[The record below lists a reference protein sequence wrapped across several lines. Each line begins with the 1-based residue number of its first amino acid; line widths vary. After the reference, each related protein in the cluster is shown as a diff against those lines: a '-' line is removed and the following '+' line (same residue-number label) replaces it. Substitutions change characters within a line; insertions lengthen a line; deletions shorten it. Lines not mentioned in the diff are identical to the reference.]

1 MQLALLLFALLLT
14 ACQPAVPE
22 RQFIPQ
28 ELPRLSATPSALAT
42 PMPSPSPTP
51 PSPSPQNIALFTWKS
66 TSPCAFLTVYEDSVT
81 FGECDASPRLLSAP
95 MAGEI
100 QQQVIEWA
108 NTYASFEEETPAG
121 KILLQGKGKT
131 IPLPSIV
138 RQMAE
143 WAKKQWETV
152 TSGRA
157 GAAWGVVFTY
167 SRRGGFAGF
176 CDDLVIYATGEA
188 ILTSCKGNREL
199 HLRLSNEQL
208 QQIYTWIDQFAAYE
222 FRYADP
228 PRVADGMEITWT
240 FEGRG
245 TQPLDAVTLQEM
257 QEFLSALLS
266 KLYLP

>member
-14 ACQPAVPE
+14 ACQPAVTE
-22 RQFIPQ
+22 RFIPQ
-28 ELPRLSATPSALAT
+28 ELSRVSATPSPLAT
-42 PMPSPSPTP
+42 PMPSPSPIP
-51 PSPSPQNIALFTWKS
+51 PSPSPHSIALFTWKS

-81 FGECDASPRLLSAP
+81 FGECDAPPRTLAAS

-108 NTYASFEEETPAG
+108 NTYASFEEETPVG

-131 IPLPSIV
+131 TPLPSIV

-143 WAKKQWETV
+143 WAKKQWEIAI
-152 TSGRA
+152 SGRV
-157 GAAWGVVFTY
+157 GAAWGAVFTY

-199 HLRLSNEQL
+199 RLQLSPEQL
-208 QQIYTWIDQFAAYE
+208 QQIYTWMDKFVAYE

-228 PRVADGMEITWT
+228 PQVADGMEINWT

-245 TQPLDAVTLQEM
+245 TQPLDETTRQEM
-257 QEFLSALLS
+257 EEFLGTLLS
-266 KLYLP
+266 KLYAP